1 MESFDDAF
9 KRQSKL
15 AKEWALGDYIGK
27 CPNCNRVR
35 LCSCP
40 NGKSRCEKCNW
51 VPEDNKYCEYSN
63 DFF

>member
-1 MESFDDAF
+1 MIDWNESFKKNAELE
-9 KRQSKL
+9 KL
-15 AKEWALGDYIGK
+15 WRLGDYIGR

-51 VPEDNKYCEYSN
+51 VPEDNQFCEYV
-63 DFF
+63 DVL